1 MKKVSKAG
9 GQEVSFARGEHRVVI
24 RTKGDRVTLE
34 IDGTIHEVRFLD
46 NGRPYTDAFVTVE
59 AKDVRDYAERFIDF
73 TTRQQAHWDELAED
87 RDGGGS

>member
-9 GQEVSFARGEHRVVI
+9 GKDITFERGEHRVVI
-24 RTKGDRVTLE
+24 RTAGDRVTLE
-34 IDGTIHEVRFLD
+34 IDGTIHDVRFLD
-46 NGRPYTDAFVTVE
+46 NGRPYTDTFVTVE

-73 TTRQQAHWDELAED
+73 TTRQKAHWDKLAED